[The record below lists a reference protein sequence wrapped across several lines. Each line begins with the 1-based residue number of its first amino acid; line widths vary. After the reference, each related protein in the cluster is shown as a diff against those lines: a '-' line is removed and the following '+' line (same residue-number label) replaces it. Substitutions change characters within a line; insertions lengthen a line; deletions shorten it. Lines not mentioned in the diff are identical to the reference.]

1 MTYSSIDDHTKVVD
15 KALSVEE
22 VVGRDEEVPGERTE
36 PGQSMDAIHCVADVD
51 DLLKTLHL
59 DYQCLRKTIYI

>member
-22 VVGRDEEVPGERTE
+22 VVGGDEEVPGERTE